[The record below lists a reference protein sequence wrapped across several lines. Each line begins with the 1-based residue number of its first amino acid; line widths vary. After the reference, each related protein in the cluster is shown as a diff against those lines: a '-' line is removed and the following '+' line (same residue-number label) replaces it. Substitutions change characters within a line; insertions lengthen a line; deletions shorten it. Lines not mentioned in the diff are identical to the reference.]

1 MTQELKKEKNE
12 LRYRGKIDNLNH
24 IIISDPSY
32 DDTVTCRYERK
43 NIKEEK
49 WSVDIEINEIFEPI
63 EDFTIKGV
71 EFFLF
76 LTKGKNFGELID
88 KGTIN
93 YLKDVRVDKTEIGM
107 DSACVAIGINEKA
120 KEIVD
125 IRNEWQPECA
135 LKTLTDGLFG
145 MVTEGKL
152 NNELKFICLSDFLD
166 EDTEYSIEDVIDYL
180 QYQLN
185 ISELEKVN
193 SEEIEDE
200 L

>member
-1 MTQELKKEKNE
+1 M
-12 LRYRGKIDNLNH
+12 
-24 IIISDPSY
+24 
-32 DDTVTCRYERK
+32 
-43 NIKEEK
+43 
-49 WSVDIEINEIFEPI
+49 
-63 EDFTIKGV
+63 
-71 EFFLF
+71 
-76 LTKGKNFGELID
+76 
-88 KGTIN
+88 
-93 YLKDVRVDKTEIGM
+93 DKTEIGM

-152 NNELKFICLSDFLD
+152 NNELKFICLSSFLD